1 MPPDT
6 ADPAAPLLL
15 VNPRASKMADPAHRA
30 RVVEATSSAIHRRY
44 GRMPRVEDGTLDAT
58 RQALA
63 EAIANDTPVIVVI
76 GGDGTVREAA
86 AALIGRDTPLAVIPG
101 GTGNVLAFALGIGG
115 VAPAI
120 EAIRAGRTRQLDLGR
135 ARWETIGAAGRG
147 AGPAEERIFIVACG
161 MGLDARIM
169 AAAEHAWKR
178 RMRFGAYVGAAFRE
192 LFRLEP
198 TRYRIVADGEPIEMD
213 GYLALVANAGELVPG
228 RLGPRRPIDPADGL
242 LDLIVLGGRN
252 PLVGARGAVEALVR
266 TGDLDGRVVRR
277 AIREVSIDAEPVQP
291 IETDGDAHPPA
302 RLDASVIPGALTV
315 LAPPSR

>member
-1 MPPDT
+1 
-6 ADPAAPLLL
+6 
-15 VNPRASKMADPAHRA
+15 MADPAHRA
-30 RVVEATSSAIHRRY
+30 RVLEAASSAIYRRY
-44 GRMPRVEDGTLDAT
+44 GRAPRVEDGTLEAT

-63 EAIANDTPVIVVI
+63 ESIANETPLIVVI

-86 AALIGRDTPLAVIPG
+86 AALIGHETPLAVIPG
-101 GTGNVLAFALGIGG
+101 GTGNVLAFALGIRG
-115 VAPAI
+115 VAPGI
-120 EAIRAGRTRQLDLGR
+120 DAIREGRTRQLDLGR
-135 ARWETIGAAGRG
+135 ARWKAVDAVGTAAG
-147 AGPAEERIFIVACG
+147 PVEERIFIVACG

-192 LFRLEP
+192 LFRLES

-266 TGDLDGRVVRR
+266 TGDLEGRVVRR
-277 AIREVSIDAEPVQP
+277 SVREVRIDAEPAQP

-302 RLDASVIPGALTV
+302 HLDASVMPGALTV
-315 LAPPSR
+315 LAPGLR